1 VAGVYF
7 ADRARSALADL
18 PDDTQ
23 QEVRRRLRDAARW
36 PEMYPLVADRPRWQ
50 RHRKIV
56 VRRQWLVL
64 YRVVPL
70 PNAAGEQIYVTDIV
84 PARSDY

>member
-1 VAGVYF
+1 
-7 ADRARSALADL
+7 
-18 PDDTQ
+18 
-23 QEVRRRLRDAARW
+23 
-36 PEMYPLVADRPRWQ
+36 MYPLVADRPRWQ
-50 RHRKIV
+50 HHRKIV

-70 PNAAGEQIYVTDIV
+70 PAAAGEQIYVTDIV